1 MIDFHSHIIPK
12 IDDGSSSFEE
22 TLEMLKIAKNDGVDA
37 IVATPHFVPG
47 RFENEYKDILNHI
60 KTLNEYIKNEN
71 INITI
76 YPSQE
81 VYITRS
87 TLKYLNEGLIG
98 TLNDTRYIQIELPF
112 FELPDYTFDII
123 YELRIKNLIPI
134 LCHPERYAFII
145 NSLENI
151 NKFID
156 EGCLFQINSGSI
168 LGHFGKEVQ
177 KTAKMLIENNI
188 IDVLGSDAHN
198 SKNRLP
204 KIKDAFDKVKEI
216 DENLSKKILENER
229 KIIENLEITSSAQ
242 KINKKRGI
250 FGFFKLGRG

>member
-12 IDDGSSSFEE
+12 IDDGSSSLEE

-47 RFENEYKDILNHI
+47 RFENEYKDVLNHI

-87 TLKYLNEGLIG
+87 TLKYLNDGLIG

-204 KIKDAFDKVKEI
+204 KIKDAFDKIKGI
-216 DENLSKKILENER
+216 DEKLSKKILENER
-229 KIIENLEITSSAQ
+229 KIIENVEIKSSAQ

-250 FGFFKLGRG
+250 FSLFKLGRG